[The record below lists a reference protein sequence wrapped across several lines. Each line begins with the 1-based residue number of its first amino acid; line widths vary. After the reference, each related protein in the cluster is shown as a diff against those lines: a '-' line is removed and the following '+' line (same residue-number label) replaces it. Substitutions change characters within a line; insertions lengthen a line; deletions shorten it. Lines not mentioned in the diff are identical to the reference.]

1 VSRKNKAAD
10 EYLTD
15 AEFRAWHGCLRFTNA
30 AMRELDSA
38 LIAAHGIS
46 VKEFDVL
53 ITLFNAPAGR
63 LRMTELAERVVL
75 TPSGVT
81 HLVTRLERDG
91 LVSRVVDEGDRRSFF
106 AALTPDGRRRLRESR
121 PTHNEVVRAH
131 LTRRMTATQLKSMGA
146 LWDTILER

>member
-1 VSRKNKAAD
+1 MSRKNQED
-10 EYLTD
+10 EYLTG
-15 AEFRAWHGCLRFTNA
+15 AEFRAWHGSLVFTNNVTRA
-30 AMRELDSA
+30 LDAA

-53 ITLFNAPAGR
+53 ITLFNAPSAR
-63 LRMTELAERVVL
+63 LRMTALADRVVL

-91 LVSRVVDEGDRRSFF
+91 LVSRVVDEDDRRSFF
-106 AALTPDGRRRLRESR
+106 AVLAREGRRRLRESR

-131 LTRRMTATQLKSMGA
+131 LTRKLAPNELTALGA
-146 LWDTILER
+146 LWGKVLES

>member
-1 VSRKNKAAD
+1 VSRKRRED

-15 AEFRAWHGCLRFTNA
+15 AEFRAWHGCLQFNTTVMRALDA
-30 AMRELDSA
+30 ALTA
-38 LIAAHGIS
+38 GHGIS

-91 LVSRVVDEGDRRSFF
+91 LVSRIVDDDDRRSFF
-106 AALTPDGRRRLRESR
+106 AALTRDGRRRLRDSR
-121 PTHNEVVRAH
+121 PTHNEVVRTH
-131 LTRRMTATQLKSMGA
+131 LTRRLTANQLATLGA
-146 LWDTILER
+146 LWDTILPQ